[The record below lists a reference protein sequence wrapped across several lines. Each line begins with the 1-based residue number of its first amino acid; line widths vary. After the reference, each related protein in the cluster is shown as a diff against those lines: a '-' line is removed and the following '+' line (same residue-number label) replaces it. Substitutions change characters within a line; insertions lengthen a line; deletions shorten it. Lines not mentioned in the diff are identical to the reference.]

1 MKIKRIKLFIKL
13 RNIFNYSILLV
24 KYNTSKFEIKKL
36 KMKCEELERML
47 NTEIETRKS
56 ETLRVKHFRGAYRK
70 KLNEYEELT
79 KKIMKGS
86 VNNGT
91 IKKL

>member
-1 MKIKRIKLFIKL
+1 MIKKIKRF
-13 RNIFNYSILLV
+13 FDYSVLLV
-24 KYNTSKFEIKKL
+24 KYNTSKFETKKL
-36 KMKCEELERML
+36 KMKCEELQRML
-47 NTEIETRKS
+47 TAEIETRKS
-56 ETLRVKHFRGAYRK
+56 ETLRVKHFRSAYRK

-86 VNNGT
+86 VYNGA

>member
-1 MKIKRIKLFIKL
+1 MMKKIKRF
-13 RNIFNYSILLV
+13 FDYSTLLV
-24 KYNTSKFEIKKL
+24 KYNASKFETEKL

-47 NTEIETRKS
+47 TAEIETRKS
-56 ETLRVKHFRGAYRK
+56 ETLRVKHFRSAYRK

-86 VNNGT
+86 VNNGA

>member
-1 MKIKRIKLFIKL
+1 MKIKKIKLFIKL

-36 KMKCEELERML
+36 KTKIKELDRML
-47 NTEIETRKS
+47 TAEIQTRES
-56 ETLRVKHFRGAYRK
+56 ETSRVKYFRSAYRK
-70 KLNEYEELT
+70 KLNECEELN

>member
-1 MKIKRIKLFIKL
+1 MKQKIKRF
-13 RNIFNYSILLV
+13 FDYSILLV

-36 KMKCEELERML
+36 KIKCEKLERML
-47 NTEIETRKS
+47 TAEIETRKS
-56 ETLRVKHFRGAYRK
+56 ETLRVKHFRSAYRK

-79 KKIMKGS
+79 KKTMKGS

>member
-1 MKIKRIKLFIKL
+1 MMKKIKRF
-13 RNIFNYSILLV
+13 FDYSTLLV
-24 KYNTSKFEIKKL
+24 KYNASKFETEKL
-36 KMKCEELERML
+36 KMKCEDLERML
-47 NTEIETRKS
+47 TAEIETRKS
-56 ETLRVKHFRGAYRK
+56 ETLRVKHFRSAYRK

-86 VNNGT
+86 VNNGA

>member
-1 MKIKRIKLFIKL
+1 MKQKIKRF
-13 RNIFNYSILLV
+13 FDYSILLV

-47 NTEIETRKS
+47 AAEIETRKS
-56 ETLRVKHFRGAYRK
+56 ETLRVKHFRSAYRK

-79 KKIMKGS
+79 KKTMKGS